1 MKQKEGRTL
10 DFGLHEI
17 PFHNTFCI
25 ESDYGVVFI
34 EIQEN
39 SIMKRLAICTIA
51 LLLASEGCGPAP
63 QVESPPRAKPRET
76 LTVATKARKAPV
88 SDVASAKAPAKQ
100 KKKKRIR
107 KKRPPPVVTA
117 DDLKKIQAALPKEA
131 RVKPKRP
138 RKVLVFTLALGFT
151 HGSIAVGAKALELMG
166 RKTGAYEATV
176 SDDLSMFEPE
186 NLQQFDAIC
195 MVNTTGRD
203 MFQKKSHQDSLLAFV
218 RSGKGITGFHAATN
232 CSENWLPYGQ
242 MMGGYFWGHP
252 WNANVTVTVKLDD
265 PGHPLLAAFAGQGFE
280 ITDEIYQFRDPYSRD
295 SVRVLLSLDTTKTNM
310 KNDRIKRT
318 DNDFA
323 VSWVRSYGKGRVF
336 YSSLGHNKHIW
347 WNPTILKFYLDGIQF
362 ALGDL
367 PVETAPKPRSDLR
380 SSDAFVGRYAGVFH
394 RADGSTGK
402 AVADVLAEGGGMYR
416 AVLRAEPTEVGAEA
430 LRIELRTGSGK
441 GKSSGSHARLKV
453 QRSKN
458 ANADAGLNYAYY
470 EGSWDKLPDFDA
482 LTPVQTGV
490 VKYFDIRPRERDDN
504 YGFKFTGF
512 VKIPAN
518 GRYTF
523 FTTSDDGSRLFI
535 GSKRVVDND
544 GLHSSQEKTGSIRLK
559 KGLHPITVTFFEKG
573 GDEILEIGYV
583 RSSPGKPVAAGK
595 TDGDDG
601 IALTGKSGDVAWKGT
616 LGGDKLIVTGQG
628 ERFVLE
634 YVPGHSPYANL
645 QPPDGAVVLL
655 PLEANKAP
663 ALDAW
668 SNASWQALADGSMK
682 VVKGNNLTRRSF
694 GDIRL
699 HLEFMIP
706 FEPAGRGQKRG
717 NSGLY
722 LQNRYE
728 VQVLD
733 SFGLA
738 PGKGDCGALYGIAP
752 PKVNASLPPL
762 TWQTYDIIFRA
773 ARLDA
778 AGKVRQPP
786 VITVLHN
793 GRTIHLRQELP
804 ASTRGAGASGHAAK
818 GPLMLQEH
826 GHPVRYRNIWLVE
839 L

>member
-1 MKQKEGRTL
+1 
-10 DFGLHEI
+10 
-17 PFHNTFCI
+17 
-25 ESDYGVVFI
+25 
-34 EIQEN
+34 
-39 SIMKRLAICTIA
+39 MKRQNTLTALALRLALAPA
-51 LLLASEGCGPAP
+51 LLLCACQPQQDEQVKPERQGAQVARAGQEG
-63 QVESPPRAKPRET
+63 QAKPRET
-76 LTVATKARKAPV
+76 LTDVTKARQAPG
-88 SDVASAKAPAKQ
+88 SKVASPNAPAQQQQKRKKK
-100 KKKKRIR
+100 KKKKR
-107 KKRPPPVVTA
+107 PPVVTA
-117 DDLKKIQAALPKEA
+117 NDLKNIQAALPQEA
-131 RVKPKRP
+131 RAKPKRP
-138 RKVLVFTLALGFT
+138 RKVLVFTLALGFK

-195 MVNTTGRD
+195 MVNTTGKD
-203 MFQKKSHQDSLLAFV
+203 MFQKKSHQESLLAFV
-218 RSGKGITGFHAATN
+218 RSGKGITGFHAATD
-232 CSENWLPYGQ
+232 CSRNWAPYGRL
-242 MMGGYFWGHP
+242 MGGYFWGHP
-252 WNANVTVTVKLDD
+252 WNADATVTVKLDD

-280 ITDEIYQFRDPYSRD
+280 INDEIYQFRDPYSRD

-310 KNDRIKRT
+310 DDDRIRRT

-394 RADGSTGK
+394 RVDGSTSK
-402 AVADVLAEGGGMYR
+402 AVADVLAEGGGSYR
-416 AVLRAEPTEVGAEA
+416 AVLRTYSPKLASPVAPA
-430 LRIELRTGSGK
+430 LHIELRTGSGK
-441 GKSSGSHARLKV
+441 GKSSGSRARLKV
-453 QRSKN
+453 QRSKD
-458 ANADAGLNYAYY
+458 ADADLGLNFSYY
-470 EGSWDKLPDFDA
+470 EGSWNNLPDFDA

-490 VKYFDIRPRERDDN
+490 VKYFDIRPRQRDDN

-518 GRYTF
+518 GRHTF
-523 FTTSDDGSRLFI
+523 FTRSDDGSRLFI

-544 GLHSSQEKTGSIRLK
+544 GLHSSQEKTGKIRLK

-573 GDEILEIGYV
+573 GDEILEVGYV
-583 RSSPGKPVAAGK
+583 RSSPGKPVAADK
-595 TDGDDG
+595 VDGDDG
-601 IALTGKSGDVAWKGT
+601 IALTGKRGDVAWKGT
-616 LGGDKLIVTGQG
+616 LGGDKLVVAGQG

-634 YVPGHSPYANL
+634 YVSGDSPYANL

-655 PLEANKAP
+655 PLEENKAP

-682 VVKGNNLTRRSF
+682 VVKGNNRTRRSF

-699 HLEFMIP
+699 HLEFMVP

-733 SFGLA
+733 SFGLE
-738 PGKGDCGALYGIAP
+738 PGKGDCGALYGVAP

-804 ASTRGAGASGHAAK
+804 DSTRAAGASGHAAK